1 MDGSAELIEIRRLED
16 KFDKHIEDD
25 KEFMREI
32 RLGISDVWKTV
43 GSKVSWTWFWTI
55 LVFCASITSG
65 IAYLLYDEIKLMRT
79 EQQQFFER
87 QTEKQATMQSDVSSI
102 KGKLEPYKIEFS
114 Q

>member
-1 MDGSAELIEIRRLED
+1 MESAELREIKRLED

-25 KEFMREI
+25 KEFMKEV
-32 RLGISDVWKTV
+32 RLGVGEIWKTV

-79 EQQQFFER
+79 EQQTFFER
-87 QTEKQATMQSDVSSI
+87 QTEKQSAIQLDVSQI
-102 KGKLEPYKIEFS
+102 KGKLDPYKIEFS